1 MAHIVGLVGDREAR
15 ARIAQGLRGHAEIT
29 FCGGAAELL
38 DALAHTFVTAVV
50 VEVRECGGVSTTSV
64 IRSLREGYPSVPVVA
79 YCSLTAATPHDIL
92 TAAKAGASG
101 LVLRGVDDTGVA
113 LRTAL
118 MSAADDCV
126 ARSVMRALEEAAPGS
141 VRPILEYCILHAR
154 NAPSVQDV
162 ARALGISRKTLVNR
176 LGAAGMPAPSAVI
189 GWCRLLQA
197 SRLIEDP
204 KRPVE
209 QIAHELD
216 FPSGA
221 ALRNMLK
228 RYTGLQPREVRENGG
243 LRCVLHAFQRAL
255 ASRRPHPTGIG

>member
-1 MAHIVGLVGDREAR
+1 MAHVIGLIGDREAR
-15 ARIAQGLRGHAEIT
+15 ARIGDALRGQATVT
-29 FCGGAAELL
+29 FCDAAAELI
-38 DALAHTFVTAVV
+38 DTLARAFVTAVV
-50 VEVRECGGVSTTSV
+50 VELRDCTGVSTASV
-64 IRSLREGYPSVPVVA
+64 IRCLREGFPSIPVVA
-79 YCSLTAATPHDIL
+79 YCSLTRATPHDIL

-113 LRTAL
+113 LRAAL
-118 MSAADDCV
+118 TSAADDCV
-126 ARSVMRALEEAAPGS
+126 ARRVMRALEDAAPGS
-141 VRPILEYCILHAR
+141 VRPIIEYCILHAR
-154 NAPSVQDV
+154 NAPSVAQV

-176 LGAAGMPAPSAVI
+176 LGAAGMPTPSAII

-197 SRLIEDP
+197 AQLIEDP
-204 KRPVE
+204 KRSVE
-209 QIAHELD
+209 RIAHELD